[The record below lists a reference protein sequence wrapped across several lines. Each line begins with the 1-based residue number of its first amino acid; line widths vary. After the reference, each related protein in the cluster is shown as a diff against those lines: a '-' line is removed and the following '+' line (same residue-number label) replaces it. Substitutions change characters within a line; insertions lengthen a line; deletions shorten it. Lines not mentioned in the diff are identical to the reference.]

1 MPELPEVETVRAG
14 LAPALS
20 NATIKSVEIFD
31 VRSLKRHLPG
41 PNDFVQNLIG
51 ARILSVVRRGKFL
64 WMPLQL
70 AGDTNPAE
78 TSVALVGHLGM
89 SGQMLL
95 RMPGAEPDKC
105 NRVTMVVEAAG
116 PAQLSDGDAF
126 SGGGFTA
133 GELVEFRFIDQ
144 RIFGSLAIDR
154 LIDTSDAGP
163 GGFQAE
169 FGPTSGPLWWL
180 KRIPETAAHISRD
193 ALDPGFDLKALV
205 QRLSSKQTGIKRAL
219 LDQQLIS
226 GVGNIYADEALW
238 ATRLHY
244 DQTASTLSSA
254 KAKELFANVV
264 SILRAAVLQ
273 GGTSFDDQYKNV
285 NGESGYFS
293 VSLNAY
299 GQTGQPC
306 KRCGTLIKR
315 DQWAN
320 RGSHF
325 CPRCQ
330 KLRR

>member
-41 PNDFVQNLIG
+41 PDDFVQNLIG

-126 SGGGFTA
+126 SGGGFAA

-180 KRIPETAAHISRD
+180 KRIPETAANISRD

-244 DQTASTLSSA
+244 DQTASSLSAA
-254 KAKELFANVV
+254 KAKELFTNVV